1 MKSNLHTI
9 TSFEE
14 LQRAKHALKD
24 KIYFQELELKD
35 TRIFKIGS
43 SLLGLNSSNEPVI
56 NSNSPFNLN
65 GIVNGPIG
73 SLISTVL
80 MANSRTRKYFVAFSI
95 AKEFIPFAINRIS
108 ETFHS
113 KK

>member
-1 MKSNLHTI
+1 MKSDLHTI

-35 TRIFKIGS
+35 TKIFKIGS
-43 SLLGLNSSNEPVI
+43 SLLGLKSSNEPSV
-56 NSNSPFNLN
+56 NSMSPFNLN

-73 SLISTVL
+73 TLISTVL
-80 MANSRTRKYFVAFSI
+80 MANSRTRKYFVSFSI
-95 AKEFIPFAINRIS
+95 AKEIIPLALKRINEI
-108 ETFHS
+108 FHI